1 MSLIGKNIKKI
12 RSVKKLNQ
20 TAFASLFELKRTS
33 IGAYEEGRAEP
44 KIDTLIKIA
53 NHFSIPIDT
62 LLTKELTIN
71 DLYQFDIFKE
81 EITSGHT
88 KHNSVSDLIQESSST
103 MPLVNRGKTLEYILK
118 SDKASYLN
126 SLPTVRLPINLNITS
141 RAFEHTGEAMVN
153 NNIGVKDGD
162 IVIGLS
168 TPKKAWDKIQKNG
181 LFIAVVQQRILL
193 RRIEK
198 ITEDAITL
206 RPDNPNY
213 SQEVIPFSDI
223 KELWKI
229 MGFYSLHLPAQNQNR
244 IDELETKLNQIL
256 TKLNK

>member
-20 TAFASLFELKRTS
+20 TAFATLFELKRTS

-53 NHFSIPIDT
+53 NYFSIPIDT

-81 EITSGHT
+81 EITTGHT
-88 KHNSVSDLIQESSST
+88 KHNNVSDLLRNASSD
-103 MPLVNRGKTLEYILK
+103 MPLVNREQTLEYILK
-118 SDKASYLN
+118 SNTSNYLN
-126 SLPTVRLPINLNITS
+126 SLPTVSLPIKLNITS

-162 IVIGLS
+162 IIIGLAS
-168 TPKKAWDKIQKNG
+168 PKQGWKKIQPNS
-181 LFIAVVQQRILL
+181 LFIVVEQQRILL
-193 RRIEK
+193 RRVDSVS
-198 ITEDAITL
+198 EDAITL

-213 SQEVIPFSDI
+213 SKETIQFSNI

-244 IDELETKLNQIL
+244 IDELESKLNQIL